1 MEFIAFDF
9 ETATQ
14 SPASACS
21 LAVVR
26 FTEDGAQETVAH
38 LFPPPEMKF
47 DDDNIRIHQIRPA
60 DVADLPTL
68 AAIWED
74 FAPYFDGTFCVAHNA
89 KFDTEVLRASL
100 SYYGLTLPS
109 FQYGDTV
116 MLARRVWPDL
126 PSYALNRVGNFLGL
140 TFHHHRADEDAL
152 ICGEIVRHALQARDR
167 ADAFAMFQELGL
179 GPHTFLGEAGWS
191 QDALF

>member
-1 MEFIAFDF
+1 
-9 ETATQ
+9 
-14 SPASACS
+14 
-21 LAVVR
+21 
-26 FTEDGAQETVAH
+26 
-38 LFPPPEMKF
+38 
-47 DDDNIRIHQIRPA
+47 
-60 DVADLPTL
+60 
-68 AAIWED
+68 
-74 FAPYFDGTFCVAHNA
+74 
-89 KFDTEVLRASL
+89 
-100 SYYGLTLPS
+100 
-109 FQYGDTV
+109 

-152 ICGEIVRHALQARDR
+152 ICGEIVRHALQASDR